1 MDTVAFDTVPCT
13 GITLDYQTL
22 SVNYGATGTLV
33 ATASPSDTTDEIT
46 WGSSDTSVA
55 TVADGVV
62 TAVGLGTATITASCG
77 SYSATCTV
85 TVAAVMSGTNLPQVY
100 IAGSTT
106 YSSGNG
112 LGYVES
118 NARGGSML
126 SSSGSLRIDN
136 HIDYTTP
143 YYPYPIPNNAKR
155 IKITKTSNSF
165 NVSLIQLYSIS
176 TASSTYSDCAQL
188 VDKITGVSFTNNVY
202 IGEIPQRD
210 GYPTID
216 GIAIGLYGASG
227 GYQFSDSDFNNITVE
242 FLTEE

>member
-1 MDTVAFDTVPCT
+1 
-13 GITLDYQTL
+13 
-22 SVNYGATGTLV
+22 
-33 ATASPSDTTDEIT
+33 
-46 WGSSDTSVA
+46 
-55 TVADGVV
+55 
-62 TAVGLGTATITASCG
+62 
-77 SYSATCTV
+77 
-85 TVAAVMSGTNLPQVY
+85 
-100 IAGSTT
+100 
-106 YSSGNG
+106 
-112 LGYVES
+112 
-118 NARGGSML
+118 ML
-126 SSSGSLRIDN
+126 SSTGSLRIDN